1 MKKIVLLSLLVL
13 MCTTSFAQTDEENPP
28 VIRSG
33 NTYVA
38 GYQVMNKK
46 AFMGYLQ
53 SRDAVSYQLFQSAYQ
68 LSNVGWGLFGGGLLV
83 ECVSTALFVN
93 NYDIAG
99 NLLYSASSCITIS
112 GIVCLAVGYSRM
124 HDIPLTYNARIA
136 KQKSNISLNV
146 VSSHDGVG
154 IALSF

>member
-13 MCTTSFAQTDEENPP
+13 MCTTSFAQTEDENPP

-53 SRDAVSYQLFQSAYQ
+53 SRDAVSYQLFQSAYT
-68 LSNVGWGLFGGGLLV
+68 LSNIGWGLFGGGLLV
-83 ECVSTALFVN
+83 ECAGSAVYYNAEKS
-93 NYDIAG
+93 AG
-99 NLLYSASSCITIS
+99 NIIYSVGSSAVIS
-112 GIVCLAVGYSRM
+112 GIICLAVGYSRM
-124 HDIPLTYNARIA
+124 HDIPITYNARMQQ
-136 KQKSNISLNV
+136 KKSNISLNV